1 MMTGTSIQIAGA
13 GLLALLWLFTPPTE
27 AARTPGEA
35 VPTQNLA
42 GRLLVATP
50 ELDDP
55 NFRHTVIYMI
65 QDDSS
70 GAMGVVINRVLGK
83 GPAADLLKGLGLD
96 ANPKASGEIE
106 VHYGGPVERGRGLV
120 LHSPEYHG
128 ENTVVLSKLAAVTSS
143 PDILEDL
150 AAGKGP
156 RHSLFALG
164 YAGWAPNQL
173 EAEIAAGAWV
183 VIDADEDLLF
193 GDRED
198 SKWQRA
204 LDRQGIEL

>member
-1 MMTGTSIQIAGA
+1 MMTGTSIQIGGA
-13 GLLALLWLFTPPTE
+13 GILALLWLFTPPTQ
-27 AARTPGEA
+27 AARTPGDLSA
-35 VPTQNLA
+35 TQHLA
-42 GRLLVATP
+42 GHLLVATP
-50 ELDDP
+50 KLEDP
-55 NFRHTVIYMI
+55 NFRHAVIYMI
-65 QDDSS
+65 QDDST
-70 GAMGVVINRVLGK
+70 GAMGLVVNRVMGK
-83 GPAADLLKGLGLD
+83 GPAAELLKGLGLD

-106 VHYGGPVERGRGLV
+106 VHYGGPVERGRGFV

-128 ENTVVLSKLAAVTSS
+128 ENTVVLSDLAAVTSS

-156 RHSLFALG
+156 RQSLFALG

-173 EAEIAAGAWV
+173 ESEIAAGAWV

-193 GDRED
+193 GKQED

-204 LDRQGIEL
+204 LNREGIEL